1 VLKPGGMVVSVSG
14 IPDGRF
20 ARENGL
26 GMFKTLLLSLA
37 SAKITRRAHQS
48 GAAYRFLFMHPSGE
62 QLRRI
67 TTLIETGKIVP
78 VLDRVFPFA
87 QAQQALDYAQSG
99 RAKGKIVVKIK

>member
-1 VLKPGGMVVSVSG
+1 MVVSVSG

-20 ARENGL
+20 ARANGL
-26 GMFKTLLLSLA
+26 GVFKTLLLSLA

-67 TTLIETGKIVP
+67 TALIEAGKIVP
-78 VLDRVFPFA
+78 VIDRVFPFA

>member
-1 VLKPGGMVVSVSG
+1 MVVSVSG

-37 SAKITRRAHQS
+37 SAKITRRARQS

-67 TTLIETGKIVP
+67 TALIEAGKIVP
-78 VLDRVFPFA
+78 VIDRVFPFA